1 MVQNNPEGP
10 VCQSCGK
17 PTNKQEDLGTNNDG
31 SRNSEYCSF
40 CFQKGKFTYPNINVD
55 HMIDIYASLMMAM
68 KDIPEN
74 EAKEAAKSFI
84 PTLKRWK

>member
-1 MVQNNPEGP
+1 MVQNIPDGP

-17 PTNKQEDLGTNNDG
+17 PTNKQDDLGTNDDG

-40 CFQKGKFTYPNINVD
+40 CFQKGKFTYPDIKVD
-55 HMIDIYASLMMAM
+55 HMIEIYASLMMAM

-74 EAKEAAKSFI
+74 EAKEAAKSYI